1 MNSSESIKNLSAA
14 LVKAQA
20 SMGGAVKDSKN
31 PFFKSSYA
39 DLTSVIM
46 AIKEP
51 FSKAGIAYTQFPTND
66 ENRVG
71 VVTRLMH
78 ESGEWLETSYTLP
91 LVKSDPQS
99 AGSAI
104 TYARRYALQ
113 SIAGIP
119 TADDDAES
127 AMIRGI
133 QEPVIDDMQ
142 LKTLTDL
149 LKETKADV
157 KAFCNYY
164 EIASANKLLASQFD
178 RAIAAL
184 NEKKSKAA

>member
-1 MNSSESIKNLSAA
+1 MNQSESIKNLSSA
-14 LVKAQA
+14 LVKAQKE
-20 SMGGAVKDSKN
+20 MGGAVKDSKN

-51 FSKAGIAYTQFPTND
+51 FASAGIAYTQFPIND

-78 ESGEWLETSYTLP
+78 ESGEWLEMSYTLP
-91 LVKSDPQS
+91 LVKNDPQS

-119 TADDDAES
+119 TADDDAEN
-127 AMIRGI
+127 AMIRGNADI
-133 QEPVIDDMQ
+133 IDDFQ

-149 LKETKADV
+149 LEKTGSDV
-157 KAFCNYY
+157 KAFCNHFK
-164 EIASANKLLASQFD
+164 IASTNKLPAGQFD
-178 RAIAAL
+178 RAMSAL
-184 NEKKSKAA
+184 NKKVAA

>member
-20 SMGGAVKDSKN
+20 LMGGAVKDSKN
-31 PFFKSSYA
+31 PFFNSSYA

-91 LVKSDPQS
+91 LVKNDPQA

-149 LKETKADV
+149 LEGTNTDV
-157 KAFCNYY
+157 KAFCKHF
-164 EIASANKLLASQFD
+164 EVASANKLLASQFD

-184 NEKKSKAA
+184 NDKKSKAA

>member
-31 PFFKSSYA
+31 PFFNSSYA

-91 LVKSDPQS
+91 LVKNDPQA

-184 NEKKSKAA
+184 NDKKSKAA